1 MFFVL
6 SCLRY
11 TVNDNILIFFL
22 FPKGVQYSEVRGFG
36 FSVRESWDIPWDL
49 ELFPL
54 SPLVN
59 WVWCQTV
66 GTLPMTERDSQL
78 NSYQYFSVH
87 PIIYKTFT
95 ILWLKT

>member
-78 NSYQYFSVH
+78 NSYQYVSGN
-87 PIIYKTFT
+87 IQ
-95 ILWLKT
+95 